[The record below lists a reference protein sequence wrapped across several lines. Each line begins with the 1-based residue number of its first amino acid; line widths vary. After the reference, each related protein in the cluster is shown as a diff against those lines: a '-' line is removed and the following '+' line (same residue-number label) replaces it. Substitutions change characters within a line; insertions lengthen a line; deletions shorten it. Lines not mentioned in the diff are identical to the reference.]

1 MNTHDLKTLINSVC
15 LPALE
20 SVAFNICL
28 LGIYLFISLIV
39 WVLCKEKQYL
49 QLYPSICTSFL
60 LILIMVQG
68 GLEPI
73 PIPREAGYTPDRAQ
87 GSFADRAVLYIAC

>member
-39 WVLCKEKQYL
+39 WVLCKENRCIAAFAALSIYL
-49 QLYPSICTSFL
+49 SIYPAYPYQGRGGGGGAGAQLS
-60 LILIMVQG
+60 
-68 GLEPI
+68 
-73 PIPREAGYTPDRAQ
+73 
-87 GSFADRAVLYIAC
+87 